1 MVASNCTPSIRKV
14 KAKSKSSH
22 YLGNQVQG
30 PPGLHT
36 KTISKYKPVV
46 ALSALLASK
55 KKALQ

>member
-46 ALSALLASK
+46 ALSA
-55 KKALQ
+55 